1 MTWELEDREPPM
13 AYLIHDHDTKFTA
26 SFDTVFASEGVEIIT
41 IPYRAPNA
49 NAFAERWVRSVREE
63 CLNHVIILNKERASN
78 NFGIGNGSVIPLGQI
93 VIKDNRHIIHEVVS
107 DYSPGLINYVND
119 LDDDGQPVL
128 SLGLLHQMLDPHQ
141 TTENRSLAGA
151 GDMRKQALVDGIV
164 FGGVRG
170 VVSNADFDAD
180 LIGEVLQVSLE
191 ELLVGVVA
199 TAPITPD
206 QE

>member
-1 MTWELEDREPPM
+1 
-13 AYLIHDHDTKFTA
+13 
-26 SFDTVFASEGVEIIT
+26 
-41 IPYRAPNA
+41 
-49 NAFAERWVRSVREE
+49 
-63 CLNHVIILNKERASN
+63 
-78 NFGIGNGSVIPLGQI
+78 
-93 VIKDNRHIIHEVVS
+93 
-107 DYSPGLINYVND
+107 
-119 LDDDGQPVL
+119 
-128 SLGLLHQMLDPHQ
+128 
-141 TTENRSLAGA
+141 
-151 GDMRKQALVDGIV
+151 MRKQALVDGIV